1 MAGTEKAGAAF
12 KSVKVPLET
21 WRRLRIL
28 AAQTDDSIAGV
39 IGRMAAVFS
48 AAKPKVREAQEE
60 VFRIARMYGAKV

>member
-48 AAKPKVREAQEE
+48 AAKPKVL
-60 VFRIARMYGAKV
+60 VFDAFAGEGGKQGE